1 MNEAQCKEI
10 AFNER
15 KLQLAKVEAALAG
28 HLSPD
33 EIRDDLIHAVDGH
46 VNALAANQKF
56 RRADAKRQ
64 ALHSNKPPLQPSR
77 RQQVFAVAPLTR
89 EECCK
94 VNADLVTEMADADAF
109 VVADPA
115 DPPKVVWFL
124 AGLLGASMI
133 TKEHLLSKGAAGAA
147 VAFHQAISIKRF
159 VHFSFAFMNEHLD
172 LCSHI
177 HQVLCR
183 TDCKWQLQALSE
195 LVTDCG
201 AARSENKRLYMLF
214 LTESELYSGLGSPQ
228 IPNRLTFS
236 SGLTHDFVCK
246 LSHGRCRT
254 GVCANY

>member
-1 MNEAQCKEI
+1 M
-10 AFNER
+10 
-15 KLQLAKVEAALAG
+15 
-28 HLSPD
+28 
-33 EIRDDLIHAVDGH
+33 
-46 VNALAANQKF
+46 
-56 RRADAKRQ
+56 
-64 ALHSNKPPLQPSR
+64 
-77 RQQVFAVAPLTR
+77 FAVASLTR

-94 VNADLVTEMADADAF
+94 VNADADAF

-133 TKEHLLSKGAAGAA
+133 TQEHLLSKGAAGAA
-147 VAFHQAISIKRF
+147 VAFHQTISIKRF

-172 LCSHI
+172 LCLHI

-214 LTESELYSGLGSPQ
+214 LTESELYSG
-228 IPNRLTFS
+228 NRLTFS